1 MRPSPVYCRTRL
13 RTRLSYGLLAGGLLA
28 AAAAPSAYAQTLPA
42 YSVVQNFNGGFFGGS
57 SGNNNDRFIPP
68 DTMGAVGTT
77 QFGELINGGYAVYS
91 KTDSLVSMTT
101 DQQFWNN
108 AGLTAAASPGVFD
121 PRIQYDSSSG
131 HWFAAELANALGSI
145 NNQLLVAVS
154 NSADLT
160 AGFKGYAF
168 NTYSGTSQNFFA
180 DFDTLGVNSSGV
192 YVGLNNFS
200 SSGNFA
206 STSVLAVDKASL
218 ISGASSTPASD
229 LFYNQDPNTTGF
241 APHPVSDTSGS
252 STEYVLGDYN
262 TPAGYQTLSTI
273 TGTTATLNGGG
284 PNIAVTG
291 YNGPP
296 AATQQGTTATIDSGD
311 TRYSGGVVKVGTII
325 YGLQTVQDPASQ
337 LSALRLVGID
347 TAQGNATVLDQ
358 LIGSP
363 TLNYYEPSL
372 AINAS
377 GQAVIGF
384 SSSGAGQYAS
394 SDAIVGQLN
403 SAGTAITLSGPTTLA
418 SGLGTYDVTFGG
430 TENRWGDY
438 SSTTLDPTDPTKFWT
453 IQEYASGTNQWST
466 QISEIGIA
474 GPSAAPE
481 PSQTAGLGFAALGV
495 LGLTLRARRRKA
507 VEAGS

>member
-1 MRPSPVYCRTRL
+1 MRPSFVHCRTK
-13 RTRLSYGLLAGGLLA
+13 LSSKLSHGLLA
-28 AAAAPSAYAQTLPA
+28 AGLLAAVPSAYAQTLPS

-57 SGNNNDRFIPP
+57 SGGTNDNFIPP

-91 KTDSLVSMTT
+91 KTGGLISQTT
-101 DQQFWNN
+101 DQQFWND
-108 AGLTAAASPGVFD
+108 AGLNSAASPGVFD

-131 HWFAAELANALGSI
+131 RWFAAELANAPGSI

-168 NTYSGTSQNFFA
+168 NTYSGTPQNFFA

-200 SSGNFA
+200 GNNGA
-206 STSVLAVDKASL
+206 STSVLAIDKASL
-218 ISGASSTPASD
+218 ISGASGTPASN

-241 APHPVSDTSGS
+241 TPHPVSDTSGS
-252 STEYVLGDYN
+252 STEYLLSDGS
-262 TPAGYQTLSTI
+262 TPSGVQSLSTI

-284 PNIAVTG
+284 GNIAVTA
-291 YNGPP
+291 YNDPP
-296 AATQQGTTATIDSGD
+296 PATQQGTAATLDSGD
-311 TRYSGGVVKVGTII
+311 SRYSGGVVKVGTVI

-347 TAQGNATVLDQ
+347 TSKSNATVLDQ
-358 LIGSP
+358 LIGSA

-372 AINAS
+372 AINAA

-394 SDAIVGQLN
+394 ADAIVGQLN

-418 SGLGTYDVTFGG
+418 SGQGTYDVTFGG

-466 QISEIGIA
+466 QISEISIA

-481 PSQTAGLGFAALGV
+481 PSQMAGLGLAAFGV
-495 LGLTLRARRRKA
+495 LGLTLRARKRKA